1 MVFAWRKNSGRPE
14 WKIGTF
20 ASQRGPPIFLKARCA
35 RTPWHI
41 ALRQP
46 RATKRK
52 AATACIIAH
61 ASDSRAAPSSC
72 GRFDACKMRSVRSL
86 GTCGAQHQ
94 LRGWPTGIAAS
105 QNRISR
111 KAVGSKVAEW
121 RSKLSLKSHNPGDLG
136 RNRHAHTD
144 RAKQHRTETNSTNSR
159 QPPYTTI
166 HHHTPPYTSANQP
179 ADPERIQVGHTA
191 TTSTQPPTNLHP

>member
-35 RTPWHI
+35 RTSLHI

-105 QNRISR
+105 QSRISR
-111 KAVGSKVAEW
+111 KGCRHQGCRVEVKVLYLKLRAFFGCFCVVELKIFFAGLRPAPRWGSRPRP
-121 RSKLSLKSHNPGDLG
+121 RSGRSSPSALSGGAHPGASYHLS
-136 RNRHAHTD
+136 
-144 RAKQHRTETNSTNSR
+144 Q
-159 QPPYTTI
+159 
-166 HHHTPPYTSANQP
+166 
-179 ADPERIQVGHTA
+179 
-191 TTSTQPPTNLHP
+191 LHGCR

>member
-1 MVFAWRKNSGRPE
+1 MVFAWRKNSGRVE

-35 RTPWHI
+35 RTSWHI

-46 RATKRK
+46 QATKRK

-94 LRGWPTGIAAS
+94 LRGCSTGIAAQPEQDQQERLS
-105 QNRISR
+105 APRLQSGGQSYLKLRAFFGFLR
-111 KAVGSKVAEW
+111 GQLYWALPLKVAC
-121 RSKLSLKSHNPGDLG
+121 LKAPPQTPTAAPG
-136 RNRHAHTD
+136 RR
-144 RAKQHRTETNSTNSR
+144 
-159 QPPYTTI
+159 
-166 HHHTPPYTSANQP
+166 
-179 ADPERIQVGHTA
+179 
-191 TTSTQPPTNLHP
+191 